1 MKISKRQLRRI
12 IKEEIALISE
22 SSTTGKE
29 TSSTDWKDTQGH
41 FAKKDKYT
49 WGREWKDRSRE
60 GSTDKDFSA
69 VKSWL
74 SSNGFGESEVFDGA
88 DRAWQNEAND
98 EDFVILRQFIT
109 ATDFDWDKMN
119 NSAKEEINVAFI
131 KSVGN
136 NTKPVYAYVRY

>member
-12 IKEEIALISE
+12 IKEELE
-22 SSTTGKE
+22 
-29 TSSTDWKDTQGH
+29 
-41 FAKKDKYT
+41 
-49 WGREWKDRSRE
+49 E
-60 GSTDKDFSA
+60 GMMDNIKGFFTKNKPERSTDKDFSA